1 LDLTRYS
8 FHIIILKDMRHI
20 SFSILLLLAT
30 AVSGFA
36 ATGVYFFNGKVE
48 VLEKNKAATPLLEVG
63 FKLPEEASLRL
74 IDNAEVILRND
85 AKEFAVIHG
94 KGTYTAAQIKE
105 QFAKQQG
112 KGLVSSL
119 AGFMGSQ
126 FSNKKEDVR
135 AMAEK
140 YMKQKG
146 GVTRSGNTYPIMFTP
161 TYGSVTEIKD
171 VQFVWRKVPNA
182 AQYEFVLFGG
192 NDPNNL
198 VQMSKTLTVDTFMDV
213 AFTDFGVTEDAYFS
227 WVAYPEG
234 DPTYSRYT
242 FKISTPESIKK
253 AIGEIEVLAAKE
265 TTKEDKHLLRALAY
279 ERKGLIAYAETAYT
293 ALLAINSKSAY
304 KELYTMFQMRI
315 GLVD

>member
-1 LDLTRYS
+1 MQRTL
-8 FHIIILKDMRHI
+8 I
-20 SFSILLLLAT
+20 SFILILFLSAKVFSAT
-30 AVSGFA
+30 S
-36 ATGVYFFNGKVE
+36 VYFFNGKVE
-48 VLEKNKAATPLLEVG
+48 VIDKNKNTTPLSEVG
-63 FKLPEEASLRL
+63 IVLSDDASLKL

-94 KGTYTAAQIKE
+94 TGTYTSAQIKE
-105 QFAKQQG
+105 QFVKQQG
-112 KGLVSSL
+112 KGLVTSL

-146 GVTRSGNTYPIMFTP
+146 GVTRSGNTYPIMYTP
-161 TYGSVTEIKD
+161 TYGSVTDIKE
-171 VQFVWRKVPNA
+171 VKFIWRNMPNVK
-182 AQYEFVLFGG
+182 QYEFVLFGG

-198 VQMSKTLTVDTFMDV
+198 VQMSKTLTTDTFMDV

-234 DPTYSRYT
+234 DPNYSRYT

-253 AIGEIEVLAAKE
+253 VIGEIEILAAKE
-265 TTKEDKHLLRALAY
+265 TSKEDKLLLRALAY
-279 ERKGLIAYAETAYT
+279 ERKGLVAYAETAYT
-293 ALLAINSKSAY
+293 ALLAISNKNTY
-304 KELYTMFQMRI
+304 KELYTMFQMRN